1 MNKCEMWI
9 LLHLHL
15 HTLDERHTTWIR
27 KKVWT
32 HIDNCNCG
40 VQTGCWPLTWDP
52 PYTGQCHKRNFSCQI
67 FIVRHIFPFWCDP
80 IFHEVYPSPICP
92 TPPTLLSHKPEFFFR
107 KSPHFYMITTI
118 LYLYLSSGDTW
129 RTGKGILCD
138 LIMSCCNCQYFVIWT
153 YDEPLPIRILIHHYA
168 YWRSRARKHKQ
179 INPPDRECKKQS

>member
-9 LLHLHL
+9 LSHLHL
-15 HTLDERHTTWIR
+15 HTLDERNTTWIR

-32 HIDNCNCG
+32 HIDNCNCR

-92 TPPTLLSHKPEFFFR
+92 TPPTLLSHKPESFFR
-107 KSPHFYMITTI
+107 KSPHFTF
-118 LYLYLSSGDTW
+118 TW
-129 RTGKGILCD
+129 SRQFCIC
-138 LIMSCCNCQYFVIWT
+138 T
-153 YDEPLPIRILIHHYA
+153 YHLETRDEPEKESCVISLCHVVIVNTL
-168 YWRSRARKHKQ
+168 
-179 INPPDRECKKQS
+179 